1 MKKYL
6 HVRPDSGRLGRGVK
20 GEILNSRQTRGK
32 HVGSST
38 RLHTRTPTDQYFRRI
53 GLLTQKKKAESLGMY
68 RQVARDSKEASAP
81 MIQIQIQNP
90 DPETRM

>member
-1 MKKYL
+1 MKEYL
-6 HVRPDSGRLGRGVK
+6 HVRPDSGRLGRGVR

-38 RLHTRTPTDQYFRRI
+38 RLHTNPHGPILPSDRTTYS
-53 GLLTQKKKAESLGMY
+53 KEESRVARNV